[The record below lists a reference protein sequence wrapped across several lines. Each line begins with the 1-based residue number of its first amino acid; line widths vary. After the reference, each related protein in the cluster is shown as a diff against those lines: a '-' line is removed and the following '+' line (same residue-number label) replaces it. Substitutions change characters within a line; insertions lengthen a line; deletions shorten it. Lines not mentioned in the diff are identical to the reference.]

1 MNMEQLYYPAVFQ
14 PEEDGGFS
22 VFFPDIDGCNTQGD
36 TIQESYR
43 MAFDALGIVL
53 SYMEEEHLPIPKA
66 SAPQDIKL
74 EEGQYIVVIEFN
86 MSEYKK
92 RTGSHAVKKTL
103 SIPSW
108 LNVEAEKAGVNFS
121 ATLQNALKEKLGL
134 Q

>member
-1 MNMEQLYYPAVFQ
+1 MNKLFYPAVFQ

-22 VFFPDIDGCNTQGD
+22 IFFPDIEGCNTQGD
-36 TIQESYR
+36 TMDESYS

-53 SYMEEEHLPIPKA
+53 SYMEDEHLPIPKP

-74 EEGQYIVVIEFN
+74 EEGQYIVVIEFD
-86 MSEYKK
+86 MMEYKK

-108 LNVEAEKAGVNFS
+108 LNVEAEKAGINFS
-121 ATLQNALKEKLGL
+121 ATLQNALKEQLGL
-134 Q
+134 

>member
-1 MNMEQLYYPAVFQ
+1 MNKLFYPAVFQ

-36 TIQESYR
+36 TMDESYS

-53 SYMEEEHLPIPKA
+53 SYMEDEHLSIPKA
-66 SAPQDIKL
+66 SAPQGIKL
-74 EEGQYIVVIEFN
+74 EEGQYIVVIEFD
-86 MSEYKK
+86 MMEYKK
-92 RTGSHAVKKTL
+92 RTGSQAVRKTL

-121 ATLQNALKEKLGL
+121 AILQNALKEQLGL
-134 Q
+134 